1 MSEARTVIA
10 TFIADAQATQLAFVV
25 QPSAV
30 QVGQVITPP
39 VQVALQDAAGQNVAG
54 RTDAVTLRIA
64 TNPGSATLG
73 GQLTRNAVNGV
84 ATFSDLTLSAVGD
97 GYTLAAAATGLPEE
111 TSAPFNVSLEPTAR
125 LAFVSQPT
133 TTAAGASITPAVTV
147 EVQDQTGARLTT
159 RTDDITLS
167 LQNNPAGG
175 TLGGA
180 TTATAV
186 AGLATFANLTLDK
199 AATGYVLA
207 AATGAASGASSSAFD
222 IVAGPPI
229 LATKNSSPGT
239 QSAPVNTAVPERPSV
254 KVVDAFNNPVPG
266 VPVIWEVTAG
276 GGHVVAST
284 TDDVVRPTGPLGLS
298 TAVSWTLGPEV
309 GNANNELRATVDAP
323 GITGS
328 PITFRA
334 SGTIPPG
341 QGIFTGTL
349 KRANNT
355 GIIPNEPIANA
366 NITFVKLTGG
376 EATVG
381 TTTSK
386 SDGTFISPPLAAG
399 VEYRLNMAAATFK
412 DISFQKPGLNDGQTR
427 ALGDLGM
434 VSGSDEDGQA
444 GMEMAFALSDAPEN
458 PVTVEVEVYS
468 GYYIG
473 ESDPDLRIDFFSDQ
487 SDQVLNV
494 GLSDWGILTMRV
506 IAEGY
511 ETQDLFL
518 FFDNPNAFQELTV
531 TLDPSP
537 KPTVRR

>member
-10 TFIADAQATQLAFVV
+10 TFTADAQPTQLAFVV

-30 QVGQVITPP
+30 QVGQPITPP
-39 VQVALQDAAGQNVAG
+39 VQVALQDAAGQTVPG
-54 RTDAVTLRIA
+54 RTDPVTIRIV
-64 TNPGSATLG
+64 TNPGNATLG

-84 ATFSDLTLSAVGD
+84 ATFSDLTLSLVGD
-97 GYTLAAAATGLPEE
+97 GYTLGAAATGLPEE
-111 TSAPFNVSLEPTAR
+111 TSAPFLVSLEPTAR

-147 EVQDQTGARLTT
+147 EILDQGGARLTT

-167 LQNNPAGG
+167 LQNNPGG
-175 TLGGA
+175 ATLGGSA
-180 TTATAV
+180 TATAV

-207 AATGAASGASSSAFD
+207 AGTGAASGASSNAFD
-222 IVAGPPI
+222 IVAGPAI
-229 LATKNSSPGT
+229 LATKNSSPGVQT
-239 QSAPVNTAVPERPSV
+239 APVNTAVSERPSV

-266 VPVIWEVTAG
+266 VPVTWEVTAG

-309 GNANNELRATVDAP
+309 GNENNELRATVNAP

-328 PITFRA
+328 PITFKA
-334 SGTIPPG
+334 SGIIPPG

-355 GIIPNEPIANA
+355 GIIPNAPIANA

-399 VEYRLNMAAATFK
+399 IEYRLNIAAATFK

-434 VSGSDEDGQA
+434 VTGSDEDGQA
-444 GMEMAFALSDAPEN
+444 GMEMAFVLSDAPAD
-458 PVTVEVEVYS
+458 PVTVEVEVYG
-468 GYYIG
+468 GYYVG
-473 ESDPDLRIDFFSDQ
+473 PSDPDLRIDFFSDQ

-506 IAEGY
+506 IAKGY
-511 ETQDLFL
+511 ETKDLFL
-518 FFDNPNAFQELTV
+518 FFDNPNAFQDLTV
-531 TLDPSP
+531 TLDPSQS
-537 KPTVRR
+537 PTVRR